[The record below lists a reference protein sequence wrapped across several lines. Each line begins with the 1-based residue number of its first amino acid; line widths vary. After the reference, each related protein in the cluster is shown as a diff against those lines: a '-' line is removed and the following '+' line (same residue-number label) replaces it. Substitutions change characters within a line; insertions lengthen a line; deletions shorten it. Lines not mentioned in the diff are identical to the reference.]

1 MSEKSVKASLSTASP
16 DEGEHV
22 ALEIARRQITN
33 LIADEARAMVVEAI
47 KKAKKGQ
54 YQVMKYLFQ
63 LAGVFPAIAQQAAQD
78 DDLSLARDLCNQLGL
93 REPKGEELSGTGGGE
108 SRTNGHALK

>member
-1 MSEKSVKASLSTASP
+1 MSKKSVKASLSTASP

-33 LIADEARAMVVEAI
+33 LIADEAGAMVVEAI

-78 DDLSLARDLCNQLGL
+78 DDLSLARDLCNPLGL
-93 REPKGEELSGTGGGE
+93 REPKGGELSGTGGGE

>member
-1 MSEKSVKASLSTASP
+1 MSKKSGKASLSAASP
-16 DEGEHV
+16 DEGERV
-22 ALEIARRQITN
+22 AVEIARRQITN
-33 LIADEARAMVVEAI
+33 LIADEAGAMVVEAI

-63 LAGVFPAIAQQAAQD
+63 LAGVFPATAPQGAQD

-93 REPKGEELSGTGGGE
+93 PEPKGEEMIGTGGGE
-108 SRTNGHALK
+108 NRTNGHALE